1 MSFFDSFRWVAHAW
15 LWENKNDHHSDF
27 QSSFS
32 IRTSFGTVHNKHW
45 ELLYN
50 HATHIKPQ
58 DWLSLFPVSTLLRM
72 PHYLFIMAR
81 AIISQWQNP
90 PASAFVSYAKH
101 VHWFLFPGSV
111 WVCVCVCVCVCMC
124 VCMCVCAGRSR
135 AHIVRSDILLLY
147 NNTASHVM
155 YASLNSATLCPVSTA
170 SNIMSSVL
178 KGFGPL

>member
-1 MSFFDSFRWVAHAW
+1 MIFFDSFRLVAHAW

-32 IRTSFGTVHNKHW
+32 IRTSFGTEHNKHW

-81 AIISQWQNP
+81 AIISQWPNP

-111 WVCVCVCVCVCMC
+111 WVCVCVCMC
-124 VCMCVCAGRSR
+124 VCRPQPGSHCEIW
-135 AHIVRSDILLLY
+135 HIAAVQQHSLSCHVRITQFCHAL
-147 NNTASHVM
+147 
-155 YASLNSATLCPVSTA
+155 SLFCCL
-170 SNIMSSVL
+170 
-178 KGFGPL
+178 

>member
-1 MSFFDSFRWVAHAW
+1 MIFFDSFRLVAHAW

-32 IRTSFGTVHNKHW
+32 IRTSFGTEHNKHW

-81 AIISQWQNP
+81 AIISQWPNP

-111 WVCVCVCVCVCMC
+111 WVCV
-124 VCMCVCAGRSR
+124 CVCAGRSR

-155 YASLNSATLCPVSTA
+155 YASLNSAMLCPFSAACNV
-170 SNIMSSVL
+170 MSSVL
-178 KGFGPL
+178 KRFGPL